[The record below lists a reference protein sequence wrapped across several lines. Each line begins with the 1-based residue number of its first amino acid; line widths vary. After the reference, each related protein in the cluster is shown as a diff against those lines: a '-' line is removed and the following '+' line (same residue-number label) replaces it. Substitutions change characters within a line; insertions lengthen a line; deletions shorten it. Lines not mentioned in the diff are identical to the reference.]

1 MRYWYSFTPDSKSQ
15 ADSFASYL
23 QRNRIIYRRSK
34 TEVHFLLDG
43 QQQIRKV
50 GSWLAENA
58 SARTLD

>member
-1 MRYWYSFTPDSKSQ
+1 MRYWYSFAPDSQ
-15 ADSFASYL
+15 AQAVQFALYL

-58 SARTLD
+58 RNLD